1 MGIVK
6 EAVKAVKKAVG
17 LGPGRPK
24 KGQKMVKTGTD
35 KNGKDKRKKTIV

>member
-6 EAVKAVKKAVG
+6 EVTKAAKKAVG

-35 KNGKDKRKKTIV
+35 KNGKDKRKKTLI